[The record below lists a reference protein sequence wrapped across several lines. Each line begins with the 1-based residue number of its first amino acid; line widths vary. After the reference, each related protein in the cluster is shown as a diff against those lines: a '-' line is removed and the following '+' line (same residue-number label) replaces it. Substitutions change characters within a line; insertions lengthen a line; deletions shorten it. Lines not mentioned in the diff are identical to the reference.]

1 MTMLSR
7 RAFLRWAFGG
17 VAAMAALAGYP
28 FAEAMASPRV
38 ARYRLTPQ
46 KWTPG
51 LSLHIV
57 ALADF
62 HACDPWMT
70 PARIKAI
77 CDQANALQPDIILL
91 LGDYVSGMNL
101 VLDDVS
107 AADWSAAMAGLS
119 APLGLHAILGN
130 HDYWEDLSFQRDPK
144 SRTIAE
150 RALSAIGVQVYVNRA
165 ARIEKDGFGFWLAG
179 LGDQMALRPGKRFGR
194 AQFAGIDD
202 LPSTL
207 SGVKSEEP
215 VLLMAHE
222 PDIFDRVDGRVSLT
236 LSGHTHGGQI
246 NLFGWRPVS
255 ASRGSA
261 RYPAGHF
268 RNGGRD
274 LIVSRGLGCSAVPIR
289 VGAWPEIL
297 SIQLG

>member
-1 MTMLSR
+1 MLSR

-17 VAAMAALAGYP
+17 LATVAAFAGYP
-28 FAEAMASPRV
+28 LVEVMATPRV
-38 ARYRLTPQ
+38 TRYRLTPRN
-46 KWTPG
+46 WTPR
-51 LSLHIV
+51 LKLHVV

-70 PARIKAI
+70 SERIRSI
-77 CDQANALQPDIILL
+77 CDQANALEPDIILL
-91 LGDYVSGMNL
+91 LGDYVRGMNRF
-101 VLDDVS
+101 VADVPAS
-107 AADWSAAMAGLS
+107 DWSAAMAGLS
-119 APLGLHAILGN
+119 APLGVHAVLGN
-130 HDYWEDLSFQRDPK
+130 HDCWEDLSFQRDPK

-150 RALSAIGVQVYVNRA
+150 KALSAIGVEVYVNRA
-165 ARIEKDGFGFWLAG
+165 VRIEKDAVGFWLAG

-194 AQFAGIDD
+194 TQFAGTDD
-202 LPSTL
+202 LPLTL
-207 SGVKSEEP
+207 DAIHTDEP

-222 PDIFDRVDGRVSLT
+222 PDIFDRADGRVSLT

-255 ASRGSA
+255 ASVGSA

-268 RNGGRD
+268 HKGGRD
-274 LIVSRGLGCSAVPIR
+274 LVVSRGLGCTMLPIR

>member
-1 MTMLSR
+1 MLLSR
-7 RAFLRWAFGG
+7 RAFLRWALGG

-28 FAEAMASPRV
+28 FVEAMASPRA
-38 ARYRLTPQ
+38 ARYRLTPK

-51 LSLHIV
+51 LKLHLV

-70 PARIKAI
+70 ADRIRSI
-77 CDQANALQPDIILL
+77 CDRANALQPDIILL
-91 LGDYVSGMNL
+91 LGDFVSGMNL
-101 VLDDVS
+101 VLGEVP
-107 AADWSAAMAGLS
+107 AANWSAAMAGLS
-119 APLGLHAILGN
+119 APLGVHAILGN

-144 SRTIAE
+144 TSTIAE
-150 RALSAIGVQVYVNRA
+150 KALAAIGVQVYVNRA
-165 ARIEKDGFGFWLAG
+165 ARIEKDGLGFWLAG
-179 LGDQMALRPGKRFGR
+179 LGDQLALRPGKRFGR
-194 AQFAGIDD
+194 PAFAGVDD

-207 SGVKSEEP
+207 SGVATDEP

-268 RNGGRD
+268 HQGGRD
-274 LIVSRGLGCSAVPIR
+274 LIVSRGLGCSALPIR
-289 VGAWPEIL
+289 VGSWPEIL
-297 SIQLG
+297 SIELG